1 MRRVINTVEV
11 GERLGCSLQYAQE
24 LCRSGRLE
32 AVDLSVGKK
41 RATWVVT
48 EEAFERF
55 LNPQRA
61 SKPANKTTR
70 VTRIDANVPQ
80 IYK

>member
-1 MRRVINTVEV
+1 MRRVINTVEIR
-11 GERLGCSLQYAQE
+11 ERLGCSLQYAQE

-48 EEAFERF
+48 EEAWERF
-55 LNPQRA
+55 LNPHRDA
-61 SKPANKTTR
+61 KPVKKATR
-70 VTRIDANVPQ
+70 QVRIDRDVPQ
-80 IYK
+80 VYK